1 MGGGSVKGKS
11 VETVTVNLIEKLHKR
26 SWKMSTQIENVNSNV
41 NSMST
46 QMKIFLDILPKSLYD
61 TIDMEN
67 LNILRVIHANISDH
81 L

>member
-1 MGGGSVKGKS
+1 MGGGYVKGKS

-46 QMKIFLDILPKSLYD
+46 QMKIFLDILPKSLYN

-67 LNILRVIHANISDH
+67 LNILRVIHANIADH

>member
-46 QMKIFLDILPKSLYD
+46 QMKIFLDILPKSLYN

-67 LNILRVIHANISDH
+67 LNILRVIHANIADH